1 MTSPTI
7 AALSGGTAAGGVFRA
22 SCTGGPACVTAL
34 ALASREGIIVTLCL
48 YVWAAAHYVLGAVGL
63 ERQLRAAADSNL
75 SGATQVPS
83 RARVSAR
90 AQVSSR

>member
-1 MTSPTI
+1 
-7 AALSGGTAAGGVFRA
+7 
-22 SCTGGPACVTAL
+22 VTAL

-63 ERQLRAAADSNL
+63 ERQLRAAADSSL
-75 SGATQVPS
+75 SGA
-83 RARVSAR
+83 